1 MMHRFSLHSPLQ
13 AWKPGDYP
21 LSPFVHLSLGTYI
34 EDQGRTLLSAQLM
47 TEQEIDEVLRN
58 LKAEL
63 DEFGKL
69 AKNELRDL
77 RSKIR
82 G

>member
-1 MMHRFSLHSPLQ
+1 MNRFSLYSPLQ

-21 LSPFVHLSLGTYI
+21 LSPFVHLSLGTYMV
-34 EDQGRTLLSAQLM
+34 EQGRTLLSAQLM
-47 TEQEIDEVLRN
+47 TEQEIDEVVRN
-58 LKAEL
+58 SKAEL

-77 RSKIR
+77 KSKIR